1 MEGLLSNRYEL
12 GDILG
17 YGGMSEVRMAVDTV
31 LQREVAVKIL
41 RPDLARDPSFLER
54 FRQEAQ
60 NSAKLNHPNI
70 VAIYDTAEAETD
82 EGVRPY
88 IVMELIHGQ
97 TLRDMVHEDGAL
109 YPQRAMHIVSD
120 LCDALDYSHK
130 MGVVHRDVKPGNVM
144 ITSTGKVKVMD
155 FGISR
160 VVDAPSAMTT
170 TSEVIGTA
178 SYLSPEQARGKNV
191 DIRSDIYAAGCVLYE
206 AITGQPPFEG
216 ESALSVAYQHV
227 QEDPIPPSHLNELVS
242 AGLDAVVLKAMAK
255 DPDDRYQSAADMEAD
270 LVTVLHGQRP
280 MAMKSDATLVQPVL
294 TDEDIARMAAE
305 RQAAGAAAGAGLLGA
320 GVAGAAGVPGGA
332 GAAGAGAAGSG
343 DGAAAGNGDGA
354 DSASNDQPGNIG
366 EMMAAAAAAGQA
378 NSRQASEDAK
388 DTTADQRKPINE
400 KGVRFGAMRD
410 DEDHPGLKNGAAGA
424 AAGASGEG
432 EGEGEDAVTGE
443 GSDAATS
450 AGDDASTSADG
461 SGNGSEQG
469 SGNGS
474 GNGSGKGGD
483 DGSSNLGQP
492 KPMEAPV
499 SKKESKRKSVG
510 RHFKKLGIALL
521 VIIGLC
527 MTGIVITEA
536 VTGVSVFSNQLA
548 VPDVTNLKA
557 NDATDRLRQQGLR
570 VDLQTEAS
578 NTVLRGMAIRTDP
591 AASTMV
597 VRGGRVTLIV
607 SSGKGPIMVPDVH
620 GMKEEAARENLTM
633 AGLKVADQ
641 ARSAPSEP
649 DMAGKVVK
657 LSVPQGS
664 TVSPNEEVYIYLG
677 TGKEED
683 EEDAET
689 QIPAVTGM
697 TESKA
702 RETLENAGFKVKVK
716 RVHSGGKAGTVV
728 GTDPK
733 GTASSGDTV
742 TLLVSSGK
750 DAITMPDVRG
760 MSQQEAVV
768 RLRAAGW
775 DGKLVVKNVKTS
787 NITKANQ
794 VKSQSPA
801 PGTEI
806 EDDETIVLQV
816 YDVSLF

>member
-31 LQREVAVKIL
+31 LQREVAIKIL

-70 VAIYDTAEAETD
+70 VAIYDTAEADTD
-82 EGVRPY
+82 EGVCPY
-88 IVMELIHGQ
+88 IVMELIRGQ

-120 LCDALDYSHK
+120 LCEALDYSHK

-170 TSEVIGTA
+170 TSQVIGTA
-178 SYLSPEQARGKNV
+178 SYLSPEQARGQNV

-255 DPDDRYQSAADMEAD
+255 DPGDRYQSAADMKAD

-305 RQAAGAAAGAGLLGA
+305 RQAAGAVAGAGLLG
-320 GVAGAAGVPGGA
+320 V
-332 GAAGAGAAGSG
+332 GAAGATGVATAGAGADAGSSAG
-343 DGAAAGNGDGA
+343 DGAASSGTG
-354 DSASNDQPGNIG
+354 QPANIG

-388 DTTADQRKPINE
+388 YTTADQRKPINE

-410 DEDHPGLKNGAAGA
+410 DDEHPGLKSGAAGA
-424 AAGASGEG
+424 GAAAAAGTTGGAEGDRAPAAGDGAAATSDGADATAHTAAGAN
-432 EGEGEDAVTGE
+432 
-443 GSDAATS
+443 
-450 AGDDASTSADG
+450 AGAGNGAADG
-461 SGNGSEQG
+461 TNNFS
-469 SGNGS
+469 
-474 GNGSGKGGD
+474 
-483 DGSSNLGQP
+483 QP
-492 KPMEAPV
+492 KPLEAPV
-499 SKKESKRKSVG
+499 SKKQSKRKRV
-510 RHFKKLGIALL
+510 RHHFKKLGIALL
-521 VIIGLC
+521 VLIGLS

-536 VTGVSVFSNQLA
+536 VTGVSIFSNQLA

-578 NTVLRGMAIRTDP
+578 NTVPRGMAIRTDP

-597 VRGGRVTLIV
+597 ARGGRVTLIV
-607 SSGKGPIMVPDVH
+607 SSGKGPIVVPDVQ
-620 GMKEEAARENLTM
+620 GMSEEAAREKLTM
-633 AGLKVADQ
+633 AGLKVATEV
-641 ARSAPSEP
+641 RRVPSDA
-649 DMAGKVVK
+649 DMANKVVK
-657 LSVPQGS
+657 LSVPLGS
-664 TVSPNEEVYIYLG
+664 TVSPSQEVTILLG
-677 TGKEED
+677 TGNS
-683 EEDAET
+683 AT
-689 QIPAVTGM
+689 FIPSTVGM
-697 TESKA
+697 TEAQA
-702 RETLENAGFKVKVK
+702 RSNLEDAGFSVKVK
-716 RVHSGGKAGTVV
+716 KVHSSKPKGTVV
-728 GTDPK
+728 STSPK
-733 GTASSGDTV
+733 EKANKGDTV
-742 TLLVSSGK
+742 TIMVSDGTSL
-750 DAITMPDVRG
+750 AMPNVRG
-760 MSQQEAVV
+760 LSQEEAE
-768 RLRAAGW
+768 RQLRAAGW
-775 DGKLVVKNVKTS
+775 DGTLTVKKVRSTNFS
-787 NITKANQ
+787 KAGQ
-794 VKSQSPA
+794 VKDQSPE
-801 PGTEI
+801 PGSDITENA
-806 EDDETIVLQV
+806 TIVLQV

>member
-17 YGGMSEVRMAVDTV
+17 YGGMSEVRIAVDTV

-82 EGVRPY
+82 EGVCPY
-88 IVMELIHGQ
+88 IVMELIRGQ

-160 VVDAPSAMTT
+160 VVDAPSAMTA
-170 TSEVIGTA
+170 TSQVIGTA
-178 SYLSPEQARGKNV
+178 SYLSPEQARGQNV
-191 DIRSDIYAAGCVLYE
+191 DFRSDIYAAGCVLYE

-227 QEDPIPPSHLNELVS
+227 QEDPVPPSHLNELVS

-255 DPDDRYQSAADMEAD
+255 NPEDRYQSAADMEAD

-305 RQAAGAAAGAGLLGA
+305 RQAAGVVPGAGLLGA
-320 GVAGAAGVPGGA
+320 GMLGVGAAGA
-332 GAAGAGAAGSG
+332 GAAGAGAAGAAGAGEGSGAG
-343 DGAAAGNGDGA
+343 DGAAS
-354 DSASNDQPGNIG
+354 SATDQPANIG

-378 NSRQASEDAK
+378 NSRQASEDTK
-388 DTTADQRKPINE
+388 NTTADQRKPINE

-410 DEDHPGLKNGAAGA
+410 DDHHPGLKNSAAGA
-424 AAGASGEG
+424 GATATADASGADTAGKAEG
-432 EGEGEDAVTGE
+432 DGATTTGD
-443 GSDAATS
+443 GTDAATS
-450 AGDDASTSADG
+450 DGADASAHTTNGATSDTKNGKADG
-461 SGNGSEQG
+461 TN
-469 SGNGS
+469 
-474 GNGSGKGGD
+474 
-483 DGSSNLGQP
+483 NLSQP
-492 KPMEAPV
+492 EPLEAPV
-499 SKKESKRKSVG
+499 SKKQSKRKSVR

-521 VIIGLC
+521 VLIGLS

-536 VTGVSVFSNQLA
+536 VTGVSIFSNQLA

-578 NTVLRGMAIRTDP
+578 NTVPRGMAIRTDP

-597 VRGGRVTLIV
+597 ARGGRVTLIV
-607 SSGKGPIMVPDVH
+607 SSGKGPIVVPDVQ
-620 GMKEEAARENLTM
+620 GMSEEAAREKLTM
-633 AGLKVADQ
+633 AGLKVASEV
-641 ARSAPSEP
+641 RRVPSDE
-649 DMAGKVVK
+649 DMADKVVK
-657 LSVPQGS
+657 LSVPLGS
-664 TVSPNEEVYIYLG
+664 TVSPSQEVTILLG
-677 TGKEED
+677 TGD
-683 EEDAET
+683 SAT
-689 QIPAVTGM
+689 FIPSTVGM
-697 TESKA
+697 TEAQA
-702 RETLENAGFKVKVK
+702 RGNLEDAGFSVKVK
-716 RVHSGGKAGTVV
+716 KIHSSKPKGTVV
-728 GTDPK
+728 STSPK
-733 GTASSGDTV
+733 EKANKGDTV
-742 TLLVSSGK
+742 TIMVSDGSG
-750 DAITMPDVRG
+750 IIMPNVRG
-760 MSQQEAVV
+760 LSQDEAV
-768 RLRAAGW
+768 RQLRAAGW
-775 DGKLVVKNVKTS
+775 DGTLSVKKVRTTNFSKS
-787 NITKANQ
+787 GQ
-794 VKSQSPA
+794 VKDQSPE
-801 PGTEI
+801 PGSDI
-806 EDDETIVLQV
+806 PEDGTVVLQV